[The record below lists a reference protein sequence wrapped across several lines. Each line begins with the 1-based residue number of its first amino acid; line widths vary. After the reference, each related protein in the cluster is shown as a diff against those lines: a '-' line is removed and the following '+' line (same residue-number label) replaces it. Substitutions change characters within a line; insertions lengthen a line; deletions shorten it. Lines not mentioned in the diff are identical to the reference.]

1 MVEQQFFFIY
11 ILMAVEIWDLNT
23 AERCARLPAVSSNGS
38 VNDSARSRVD
48 AMSARHVLGVS
59 SDVPTMKLLLLEH
72 CFQDPPPS
80 PLFDGGELAKWSFY
94 RAAIA

>member
-38 VNDSARSRVD
+38 VNDSARSRGMVVIYTVFEL
-48 AMSARHVLGVS
+48 AIAS
-59 SDVPTMKLLLLEH
+59 LLPE
-72 CFQDPPPS
+72 S
-80 PLFDGGELAKWSFY
+80 PLGRVFCGLLGKTEAGKVE
-94 RAAIA
+94 